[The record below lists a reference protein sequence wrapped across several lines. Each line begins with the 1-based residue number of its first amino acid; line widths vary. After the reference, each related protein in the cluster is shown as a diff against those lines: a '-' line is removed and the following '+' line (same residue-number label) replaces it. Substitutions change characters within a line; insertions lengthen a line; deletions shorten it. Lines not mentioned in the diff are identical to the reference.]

1 MRKVKVMSV
10 VLEAKERSGSQRSIL
25 KNLRDN
31 GDIPAIIYGGNTG
44 NQTVSVNVGDLMK
57 TIRDNGRNGVISL
70 QVEGK
75 NCDVI
80 LSDYQKD
87 PIRQDIIHA
96 DFLTVDMSTVL
107 QVNVRIQLD
116 GEAAGVKDGGVLQ
129 QTLHEVSITA
139 TPDQIPQTIHIS
151 ISDLQVGEH
160 LTVADIYTAN
170 QFTIN
175 HDPEEVLVTILPPK
189 QEKEISTGE
198 QQEGGLPDNLEGRET
213 NPNQ

>member
-1 MRKVKVMSV
+1 MNVE
-10 VLEAKERSGSQRSIL
+10 LEARERTGSQRSIL
-25 KNLRDN
+25 KSLRDN
-31 GDIPAIIYGGNTG
+31 GDIPAIIYGANTG

-57 TIRDNGRNGVISL
+57 TIRDNGRNSVISL

-75 NCDVI
+75 SCNVI

-87 PIRQDIIHA
+87 PVKQDIIHA
-96 DFLTVDMSTVL
+96 DFLTVDMTTEIS
-107 QVNVRIQLD
+107 VNVRIQLD
-116 GEAAGVKDGGVLQ
+116 GEPQGVKDGGVLQ

-139 TPDQIPQTIHIS
+139 TPDQIPQSININ
-151 ISDLQVGEH
+151 ISDLQVNEH
-160 LTVADIYTAN
+160 MTVADIYTAN

-213 NPNQ
+213 DPSQ

>member
-1 MRKVKVMSV
+1 MSI

-25 KNLRDN
+25 KNLRDS

-75 NCDVI
+75 SCDVV

-107 QVNVRIQLD
+107 QVDVRIQLD

-139 TPDQIPQTIHIS
+139 TPDQIPQTIHIN

-175 HDPEEVLVTILPPK
+175 HDREEVLVTILPPK

-213 NPNQ
+213 SPNQ